1 MEEFEKCLSVI
12 EMEDRIKK
20 EIVDAVEEYNED
32 EIERMF
38 YDEEE
43 DKRMIQNDELII
55 ARREGIKEEKIS
67 IAKKMIADNISFE
80 DISKYTSLSIQEIEN
95 IIN

>member
-38 YDEEE
+38 YDEGE

-55 ARREGIKEEKIS
+55 ARREEKIS

-80 DISKYTSLSIQEIEN
+80 DISKYTSLSIQEIES